1 MTGPQN
7 YQAAELLAQKAEAHL
22 CGGDHESAAVWA
34 SLARTHAILASAA
47 ATTLG
52 EQEIWAWREIAG
64 SEIAGSK
71 LYSSCVQSTQ
81 LALLCH
87 DLPPQAVCGVAQYSR

>member
-7 YQAAELLAQKAEAHL
+7 YQAAELVAQKAEAHL
-22 CGGDHESAAVWA
+22 NDGDTKTAAVWA

-52 EQEIWAWREIAG
+52 ELETWAWREV
-64 SEIAGSK
+64 AGSK
-71 LYSSCVQSTQ
+71 LSDS
-81 LALLCH
+81 
-87 DLPPQAVCGVAQYSR
+87 